1 VTETTPPT
9 PLSLEGIREVLAK
22 VDAGCFGAQVHYF
35 ASVTSTNNVARN
47 LAAEGLPE
55 GTLVVADEQTR
66 GRGRR
71 GRRWE
76 VPPNTAL
83 LMSVIFRP
91 FLAPMETGRLVMV
104 CGLAAAEAI
113 EALRTVRIDVKWPN
127 DLQIEGKKVAGI
139 LAESAILNDQV
150 MLTIAGIG
158 INVNVRFEPDDP
170 LAETA
175 TSLLIATDQIT
186 DRAVLLAQVM
196 AGLNR
201 WYSHLRERTLDE
213 AWRTRMVILGRRV
226 RAMTP
231 DGPVDGIAEDIDATG
246 ALWFRP
252 DVGEVVRLMAGEVS
266 LMPPDAED
274 SGSEQP

>member
-9 PLSLEGIREVLAK
+9 PLSLEGIREALAK

-35 ASVTSTNNVARN
+35 ASITSTNNVARN
-47 LAAEGLPE
+47 LAAEGAPE

-71 GRRWE
+71 GRRWD

-91 FLAPMETGRLVMV
+91 FLAPMETGRLVMM

-113 EALRTVRIDVKWPN
+113 ETLRDVRVDAKWPN
-127 DLQIEGKKVAGI
+127 DLHIKGKKVAGI

-150 MLTIAGIG
+150 MLAIAGIG

-175 TSLLIATDQIT
+175 TSLLIATGQTT
-186 DRAVLLAQVM
+186 DRAMLLAQVI
-196 AGLNR
+196 AVLNR
-201 WYSHLRERTLDE
+201 WYSRLRERTLDE
-213 AWRTRMVILGRRV
+213 AWRARMVMLGQRV

-231 DGPVDGIAEDIDATG
+231 DGPIDGVAEDVDATG
-246 ALWFRP
+246 ALWFRSSA
-252 DVGEVVRLMAGEVS
+252 GEVVRLMAGEVS

-274 SGSEQP
+274 SGPYQP